1 MIISF
6 SGLDGAGKTT
16 QIKMLLSY
24 YQQRGFKT
32 GSIYDLFPDIRYH
45 SVADLR
51 YAYDFLREYDV
62 IHMRFRLNS
71 DQNSVIMRKL
81 EQSLSPKPITAI
93 AAAIQGYRDHLS
105 LYQNVLNPLLK
116 ERKIILFDR
125 YYYDELAF
133 KHVYGCPCFVLKM
146 LYANMQAADI
156 PFYIRISP
164 QVCQARNRARPE
176 ENAVIYNDIKRISN
190 LAENF
195 DDIAA
200 QKGMIV
206 LNGTNNAE
214 IILEQIILSLDR
226 LDA

>member
-24 YQQRGFKT
+24 YQQRGYKT
-32 GSIYDLFPDIRYH
+32 GSIYNLFPDIRYH
-45 SVADLR
+45 SISDLR

-71 DQNSVIMRKL
+71 DQNSVIMHKL
-81 EQSLSPKPITAI
+81 EQSPSAKPITAI
-93 AAAIQGYRDHLS
+93 AAAIQGYQDHLS
-105 LYQNVLNPLLK
+105 LYQNVLKPLLK
-116 ERKIILFDR
+116 GGKTILFDR
-125 YYYDELAF
+125 YFYDELAF
-133 KHVYGCPCFVLKM
+133 KQVYGCPRFILKM
-146 LYANMQAADI
+146 LYANVQVADI

-176 ENAVIYNDIKRISN
+176 ETAAVYQNIKRISN
-190 LAENF
+190 LAETF

-206 LNGTNNAE
+206 LNGTDNAE
-214 IILEQIILSLDR
+214 KVLEQIILSVDKPN
-226 LDA
+226 A

>member
-45 SVADLR
+45 SVTDLK
-51 YAYDFLREYDV
+51 YAYDFLQKYDV

-71 DQNSVIMRKL
+71 DQNSAIMRKL
-81 EQSLSPKPITAI
+81 EQSLSPKPIAAI
-93 AAAIQGYRDHLS
+93 AAAIQGYQDHLS

-116 ERKIILFDR
+116 DGKTILFDR

-133 KHVYGCPCFVLKM
+133 KYVYGCPCFVLKM
-146 LYANMQAADI
+146 LYANMQAPDI
-156 PFYIRISP
+156 SFYIRISP

-176 ENAVIYNDIKRISN
+176 ETAVIYKDITRISN
-190 LAENF
+190 LEKIF

-206 LNGTNNAE
+206 LNGTNKAE
-214 IILEQIILSLDR
+214 IILEQIILNLDR
-226 LDA
+226 LDT